1 MNIHLVGALT
11 GLISAFRYKA
21 EEYNA
26 CLPQQ
31 IKTYGKWYRNSKYNA
46 FFVDIS
52 CFITFYLLNLQII
65 NIKRNRYE
73 PQIRNRPHKMTQR
86 SKR

>member
-26 CLPQQ
+26 CLLQQ
-31 IKTYGKWYRNSKYNA
+31 IK
-46 FFVDIS
+46 
-52 CFITFYLLNLQII
+52 NL
-65 NIKRNRYE
+65 R
-73 PQIRNRPHKMTQR
+73 
-86 SKR
+86 

>member
-21 EEYNA
+21 EECNA

-31 IKTYGKWYRNSKYNA
+31 IKTYGK
-46 FFVDIS
+46 
-52 CFITFYLLNLQII
+52 L
-65 NIKRNRYE
+65 
-73 PQIRNRPHKMTQR
+73 
-86 SKR
+86 

>member
-46 FFVDIS
+46 FFRRH
-52 CFITFYLLNLQII
+52 FLLYYILFTKFAN
-65 NIKRNRYE
+65 NK
-73 PQIRNRPHKMTQR
+73 HKT
-86 SKR
+86 K

>member
-31 IKTYGKWYRNSKYNA
+31 IKATTNSSNCKYNA
-46 FFVDIS
+46 FYCYYFLFHFDL
-52 CFITFYLLNLQII
+52 FITFANNKHIDLY
-65 NIKRNRYE
+65 
-73 PQIRNRPHKMTQR
+73 
-86 SKR
+86 

>member
-31 IKTYGKWYRNSKYNA
+31 IKKPTVNGSNSKYNA

-52 CFITFYLLNLQII
+52 CLITFYLLNLQII

-73 PQIRNRPHKMTQR
+73 
-86 SKR
+86 